1 MPHSIN
7 EAEIL
12 IDNLLSYYNVSTYS
26 DLALKIDTTQANIS
40 SWKIRNSINAIKNK
54 CKELGIYNEIFG
66 DLNLNKFYQ
75 TGANSQQIDTQ
86 NNDGPGMVNY
96 TNESKAQ
103 VDNNSLN
110 IDNELI
116 PLFQALSSVASAL
129 DKKAQLKIELT
140 KLISD
145 LPKL

>member
-26 DLALKIDTTQANIS
+26 DLALKIGTTQANIS

-66 DLNLNKFYQ
+66 DFNSNIQINHSVSGGQIAQTVKGNLTK
-75 TGANSQQIDTQ
+75 
-86 NNDGPGMVNY
+86 NN
-96 TNESKAQ
+96 Q
-103 VDNNSLN
+103 N
-110 IDNELI
+110 IDDIDNSTLS
-116 PLFQALSSVASAL
+116 LFKEAYY
-129 DKKAQLKIELT
+129 KAKE
-140 KLISD
+140 SD
-145 LPKL
+145 DIKGFRIHLMEYK

>member
-66 DLNLNKFYQ
+66 DFNSNIQINHIVSGGQIAQTVKGNLTK
-75 TGANSQQIDTQ
+75 
-86 NNDGPGMVNY
+86 NN
-96 TNESKAQ
+96 Q
-103 VDNNSLN
+103 N
-110 IDNELI
+110 IDDIDNSTLS
-116 PLFQALSSVASAL
+116 LFKEAYY
-129 DKKAQLKIELT
+129 KAKE
-140 KLISD
+140 SD
-145 LPKL
+145 DIKGFRIHLMEYK

>member
-26 DLALKIDTTQANIS
+26 DLALKIGTTQANIS

-66 DLNLNKFYQ
+66 DLNSKINVH
-75 TGANSQQIDTQ
+75 TNSGQIAGTVQ
-86 NNDGPGMVNY
+86 GKQEQKINH
-96 TNESKAQ
+96 NEEEYIIPETIL
-103 VDNNSLN
+103 DDIN
-110 IDNELI
+110 ILFKLAIKNQKEDDLIDLIDEFIFNTKKELR
-116 PLFQALSSVASAL
+116 
-129 DKKAQLKIELT
+129 KK
-140 KLISD
+140 
-145 LPKL
+145 

>member
-66 DLNLNKFYQ
+66 DFNSNIQIKHSVSGGQIAQTVKGNLTK
-75 TGANSQQIDTQ
+75 
-86 NNDGPGMVNY
+86 NN
-96 TNESKAQ
+96 Q
-103 VDNNSLN
+103 N
-110 IDNELI
+110 IDDIDNSTLS
-116 PLFQALSSVASAL
+116 LFKEAYY
-129 DKKAQLKIELT
+129 KAKE
-140 KLISD
+140 SD
-145 LPKL
+145 DIKGFRIHLMEYK